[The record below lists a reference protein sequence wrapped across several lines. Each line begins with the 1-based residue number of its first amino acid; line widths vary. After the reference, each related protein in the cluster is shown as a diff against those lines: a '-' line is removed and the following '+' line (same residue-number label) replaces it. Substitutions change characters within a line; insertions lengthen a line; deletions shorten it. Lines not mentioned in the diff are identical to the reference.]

1 MKKFLLGLLG
11 VVIALVAAAL
21 VVPSFLDWNQYKAE
35 IATLVESATGRKID
49 IRGDVS
55 LAVLPAPANGSV
67 AAAHSFVKYY

>member
-35 IATLVESATGRKID
+35 IATLVETHPMENTITMAK
-49 IRGDVS
+49 
-55 LAVLPAPANGSV
+55 
-67 AAAHSFVKYY
+67 